1 MVCLGSLEFYIIFK
15 FGNVKN
21 KAIASIEVESILILC
36 FLETIIRTFI
46 FFLFAFS
53 RNHLKALEYIKFC
66 FSAVSLN
73 TIHKSISELN
83 LYSLILLIISKKNN
97 VLLRNFT
104 EEYFNEISVVLNNI
118 IQLKKDYEFSWI
130 SDLGNGKSRESYQQI
145 KLKDITAEDLINKM
159 FNYKE
164 TTSSENKEVEEKI
177 YQEFEN
183 FVEEDE
189 QNILEDFFK

>member
-1 MVCLGSLEFYIIFK
+1 MLINYEKAFLIFR
-15 FGNVKN
+15 
-21 KAIASIEVESILILC
+21 EVTLNDDIKLLDIKESKI
-36 FLETIIRTFI
+36 
-46 FFLFAFS
+46 
-53 RNHLKALEYIKFC
+53 HLLD
-66 FSAVSLN
+66 
-73 TIHKSISELN
+73 
-83 LYSLILLIISKKNN
+83 LILLIISKKNN

-104 EEYFNEISVVLNNI
+104 EEDFNEIGVVLNNI

-177 YQEFEN
+177 YQEIVN

-189 QNILEDFFK
+189 QNILEDFLND

>member
-1 MVCLGSLEFYIIFK
+1 MLINYE
-15 FGNVKN
+15 
-21 KAIASIEVESILILC
+21 KAFLVFREGTLNDDIKLSDIKESKI
-36 FLETIIRTFI
+36 
-46 FFLFAFS
+46 
-53 RNHLKALEYIKFC
+53 HLLD
-66 FSAVSLN
+66 
-73 TIHKSISELN
+73 
-83 LYSLILLIISKKNN
+83 LILLIISKKNN

-104 EEYFNEISVVLNNI
+104 EEDFNEIGVVLNNI

-130 SDLGNGKSRESYQQI
+130 SDLGNGKSKESYQQI

-177 YQEFEN
+177 YQEIVN

-189 QNILEDFFK
+189 QNILEDFLND

>member
-1 MVCLGSLEFYIIFK
+1 MLANYE
-15 FGNVKN
+15 
-21 KAIASIEVESILILC
+21 KAFLNFREVPLNEDIKLLDIKESKI
-36 FLETIIRTFI
+36 
-46 FFLFAFS
+46 
-53 RNHLKALEYIKFC
+53 HLLD
-66 FSAVSLN
+66 
-73 TIHKSISELN
+73 
-83 LYSLILLIISKKNN
+83 LILLIISKKNN

-164 TTSSENKEVEEKI
+164 TTSFENKEVEEKV
-177 YQEFEN
+177 YQGN
-183 FVEEDE
+183 DDFVEEDE
-189 QNILEDFFK
+189 QNILEDFLND